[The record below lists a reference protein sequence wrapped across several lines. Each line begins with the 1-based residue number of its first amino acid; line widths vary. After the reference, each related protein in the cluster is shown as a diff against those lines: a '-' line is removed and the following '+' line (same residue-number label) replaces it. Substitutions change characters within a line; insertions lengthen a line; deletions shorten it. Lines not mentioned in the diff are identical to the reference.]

1 MRYDDASWRGLLL
14 LWGYGL
20 ADTGIHDNPLQIS
33 IIVSSDS
40 VYISPTSAMRLH
52 QYQCYLLRFLN
63 YYVGSTDNSRRNKR
77 VVVQQ
82 ILHTTINLGYM
93 NGLYLISSM
102 IWPYRE
108 IGWRR
113 YGWMI

>member
-1 MRYDDASWRGLLL
+1 MRYDDTSCGLLL

-20 ADTGIHDNPLQIS
+20 ADTGIHDNPLQLS
-33 IIVSSDS
+33 IVVSSDS

-93 NGLYLISSM
+93 NGYM

-108 IGWRR
+108 IDWRR
-113 YGWMI
+113 YGWI